1 MFRALSAGL
10 LASVAFATPAQ
21 AGGYYPVL
29 GPVMADPDVE
39 DLGARC
45 DFYLDQLG
53 LHRDA
58 IIGSQA
64 EPTVDTTLRRL
75 DDATAILAGAQ
86 GEFQLYQQVLLEPE
100 LRQAAGDCTVS
111 LGSFESQLNLSQPIY
126 QKLTAIDASDADEIT
141 QDYLA
146 DLIASYERAGV
157 ALDDEPRARVQE
169 IRDRLSQLSAD
180 FARNIAEDVRTIQ
193 VTPEELA
200 GVPQDFIDAREV
212 GEDGTITLT
221 TAYTD
226 YQPVMTYAESDDLR
240 RRFSEVYSRR
250 AWPEN
255 DEVLREIFTLRRELA
270 AILGRESYA
279 ALSFEN
285 RMLNTPDKVEA
296 LITETA
302 AAARPVAEHDYAQ
315 SLAVLQEIDPEAT
328 EIMPWQSGWLSPKV
342 QQAKY
347 DYDPQE
353 ARQYFAYDNV
363 RDGIFALTERLFDV
377 EIREWDTPVWH
388 ESVEALEVVDDGEV
402 IGRFYLDSHPRPGK
416 YTHANVVPMYWGDPE
431 YGPPTTALVQNLPQG
446 DHSTGLMEHGQVET
460 FLHEF
465 GHVLHVIFGGTQE
478 WAGLTPIGIEWDFI
492 EAPSQMLEN
501 WLLDYDTLAT
511 FAVNAEGET
520 IPRDL
525 VERMNRVAY
534 FNQGMME
541 MGQLGLSNISLNFHT
556 QPVPE
561 DLGEATRAWNSEYSL
576 IPSADYS
583 EFQAAFSHLDGYES
597 NYYTYGWSRV
607 IAQDL
612 MSRFR
617 EEGLTNRETANDY
630 RRLVLEPGGTRP
642 AAELVH
648 DFLGRDVTM
657 DAFRAELERGLE
669 E

>member
-1 MFRALSAGL
+1 MIRTISAGL
-10 LASVAFATPAQ
+10 LASVAFATPAL
-21 AGGYYPVL
+21 AGSYYPVL
-29 GPVMADPDVE
+29 GPVMTDPSVE
-39 DLGARC
+39 ELGARC
-45 DFYLDQLG
+45 NFYLDQLG

-58 IIGSQA
+58 IIGSQS
-64 EPTVDTTLRRL
+64 EPSVDTTLRRL
-75 DDATAILAGAQ
+75 DDTTAILSGAQ

-111 LGSFESQLNLSQPIY
+111 LGSFASQLNLSQPIY
-126 QKLTAIDASDADEIT
+126 QKLTAIDASDADELT
-141 QDYLA
+141 QAYLT
-146 DLIASYERAGV
+146 DLIADYERAGV
-157 ALDDEPRARVQE
+157 GLDDGPRARVQE
-169 IRDRLSQLSAD
+169 IRDRLSQLSSD

-193 VTPEELA
+193 VTPEELE

-240 RRFSEVYSRR
+240 RRFSEVYSQR

-270 AILGRESYA
+270 NILGRESYA

-285 RMLNTPDKVEA
+285 RMLNTPDKVET
-296 LITETA
+296 LIADTA
-302 AAARPVAEHDYAQ
+302 AAARPVAEYDYAQ
-315 SLAVLQEIDPEAT
+315 SLAVLQELQPGAT
-328 EIMPWQSGWLSPKV
+328 AIMPWQTGWLSPKV
-342 QQAKY
+342 QQANY

-363 RDGIFALTERLFDV
+363 RDGVFALTERLFDV
-377 EIREWDTPVWH
+377 EIRDWDTPVWH
-388 ESVEALEVVDDGEV
+388 ESVEALEVVDEGEV

-416 YTHANVVPMYWGDPE
+416 FTHANVVPMYWGDPD

-541 MGQLGLSNISLNFHT
+541 MSQLGLSNIALKFHT
-556 QPVPE
+556 EPVP
-561 DLGEATRAWNSEYSL
+561 DNLGAATRAWGNEYSL
-576 IPSADYS
+576 IPAPDYS
-583 EFQAAFSHLDGYES
+583 EFQSAFSHLDGYES

-617 EEGLTNRETANDY
+617 EEGLTNPETANDY
-630 RRLVLEPGGTRP
+630 RRLILEPGGARP
-642 AAELVH
+642 AAELVR

-669 E
+669 Q